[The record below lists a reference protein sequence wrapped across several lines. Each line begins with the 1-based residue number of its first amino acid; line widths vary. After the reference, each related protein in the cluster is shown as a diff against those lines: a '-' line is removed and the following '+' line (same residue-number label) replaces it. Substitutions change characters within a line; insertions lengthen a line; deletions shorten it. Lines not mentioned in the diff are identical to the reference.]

1 MKRYLL
7 IFVFICIST
16 FVYSQ
21 TNPNFRSKNNN
32 NNRYKSYVDTS
43 TIIIFNERI
52 YSINDSSIQLFLKKE
67 IDRQKTTI
75 QVINDEKSK
84 TSIKHILIIHTIN

>member
-7 IFVFICIST
+7 IFVFIGINT

-21 TNPNFRSKNNN
+21 TNPNFHSKKN

-43 TIIIFNERI
+43 TIVIFNERI

-67 IDRQKTTI
+67 MDSQKTTI